1 MNIKSYFACL
11 LPICA
16 AVFIIGCA
24 PSAKNIPAAKTADEE
39 AAAVED
45 EPQEVYLAVEP
56 DPTQPEPPEEE
67 PVPEVVDV
75 ALLVKSARAAC
86 ADSLFGAADS
96 MLKKASAYLARGGG
110 KRAYDDLPADTS
122 GGVSADLPAETPTG
136 ASDSLSAGESETS
149 VQVQDYVS
157 EIISIYAELMPSNY
171 SMPDD
176 ISLIIFNRHLL
187 ESLLDSVKISPQ
199 DSVFFARLR
208 NKTETAYDVPIVWN
222 DRVRRAMLF
231 YIRTRKGGFDRWLH
245 RAGYYLPPMK
255 QMFADSGLPTD
266 LAYLPI
272 IESGFNP
279 QAYSR
284 ARAAGIWQFIP
295 STGRNYGMRQ
305 NYWLDERRDP
315 LKSTEGAINYLRKLY
330 GDFGNWHIA
339 LASYN
344 CGENGMARAIRK
356 GGGVY
361 DYWSLKLPKETMNYI
376 PLYLAALIIA
386 KNPDVFDFAIQDS
399 VIFNPDTVTVNDC
412 IEMSTIAEGINVPID
427 TLKQMNPHILH
438 WCTPPDMENVRLYLP
453 KGYADTFK
461 VFYSEL
467 PDEKKTKFY
476 RYKIRSGDNLLQI
489 ARNFRVP
496 VEALREMNK
505 MKNNYISVGKFLIIP
520 VPVNDS
526 VPASLASYLNQSD
539 RERPPSSGS
548 SRNRRAVVPRNGQKV
563 TYKVHTGETLYSIA
577 KLFDVSV
584 QDLLNWNYLANPRSL
599 KAEQTLI
606 IYRQDGTQSAAPVQ
620 QRVRGNPSEHTGKRM
635 VRQGDTLYGIAQEL
649 GLTVSEL
656 ASING
661 LDARRPKIFPGD
673 VLVYTP
679 KAGTSTRVT
688 E

>member
-1 MNIKSYFACL
+1 MNIKSYFAYLYPYL
-11 LPICA
+11 LPLCA
-16 AVFIIGCA
+16 AALIAGCA
-24 PSAKNIPAAKTADEE
+24 PSAKNVPAQKAEGEGSAAMAEGMDE
-39 AAAVED
+39 AASA
-45 EPQEVYLAVEP
+45 AEP
-56 DPTQPEPPEEE
+56 DPTEPEPLEEE
-67 PVPEVVDV
+67 PAPEAVDV
-75 ALLVKSARAAC
+75 AQLINSARDAC

-96 MLKKASAYLARGGG
+96 MLKKAAAYLARGGDRRG
-110 KRAYDDLPADTS
+110 DY
-122 GGVSADLPAETPTG
+122 DLPAERH
-136 ASDSLSAGESETS
+136 AAADSSDDAAAGQPADGEGDVPRE
-149 VQVQDYVS
+149 VQDYVA
-157 EIISIYAELMPSNY
+157 EIVSIYADLMPSTY
-171 SMPDD
+171 PMPDD
-176 ISLIIFNRHLL
+176 ISFLIFNRHLL
-187 ESLLDSVKISPQ
+187 ESLLDSVKISPE
-199 DSVFFARLR
+199 DSVFLARLI
-208 NKTETAYDVPIVWN
+208 NKAETVYDMPIVWN
-222 DRVRRAMLF
+222 NRVRRALLF

-295 STGRNYGMRQ
+295 STGKNYGLRQ

-315 LKSTEGAINYLRKLY
+315 LKATEAAIRYLRKLY

-344 CGENGMARAIRK
+344 CGENGMARAIKK

-386 KNPDVFDFAIQDS
+386 KNADVFDFAIQDS
-399 VIFNPDTVTVNDC
+399 VVFDPDTASVSDC
-412 IEMSTIAEGINVPID
+412 IEMSAIAEGIDVPLD
-427 TLKQMNPHILH
+427 TLKFMNPHILH
-438 WCTPPDMENVRLYLP
+438 WCTPPDMQNVRLYLP
-453 KGYADTFK
+453 KGYADTFN

-476 RYKIRSGDNLLQI
+476 RYKIRHGDNLLQI
-489 ARNFRVP
+489 ARNFRVS

-520 VPVNDS
+520 IPVNDS
-526 VPASLASYLNQSD
+526 VPASLAAYLNQSD
-539 RERPPSSGS
+539 RERPASSKS
-548 SRNRRAVVPRNGQKV
+548 RRAVPRTGQKV

-584 QDLLNWNYLANPRSL
+584 QDLMAWNYLASPRSL
-599 KAEQTLI
+599 KAEQTLV
-606 IYRQDGTQSAAPVQ
+606 IYRQDGTQSSSPVQ
-620 QRVRGNPSEHTGKRM
+620 ERVRGNPSEHTGKRL

-649 GLTVSEL
+649 GLTVGEL
-656 ASING
+656 ARING
-661 LDARRPKIFPGD
+661 LDTRRPKIFPGD

-679 KAGTSTRVT
+679 RAGAGTRVT

>member
-1 MNIKSYFACL
+1 MNIKNYFICL
-11 LPICA
+11 LPFCVA
-16 AVFIIGCA
+16 ALAAGCA
-24 PSAKNIPAAKTADEE
+24 PSAKNIHAAEAAGEQPAAME
-39 AAAVED
+39 A
-45 EPQEVYLAVEP
+45 EPQEAASAAEP
-56 DPTQPEPPEEE
+56 DPTAPELPYEE
-67 PVPEVVDV
+67 PVPEAVDV
-75 ALLVKSARAAC
+75 ALLVKSAREAC
-86 ADSLFGAADS
+86 ADSEFGAADS
-96 MLKKASAYLARGGG
+96 MLKKAAAYLARGGG
-110 KRAYDDLPADTS
+110 QRAYDDLPPGRPSDAPADTS
-122 GGVSADLPAETPTG
+122 ADFLESAEKSEAAE
-136 ASDSLSAGESETS
+136 AARDHVA
-149 VQVQDYVS
+149 

-187 ESLLDSVKISPQ
+187 ETLLDSVKISPE
-199 DSVFFARLR
+199 DSVFLARLTS
-208 NKTETAYDVPIVWN
+208 KAGVVYDVPIVWN
-222 DRVRRAMLF
+222 DRVRRALLF
-231 YIRTRKGGFDRWLH
+231 YMRVRRGGFDRWLH

-272 IESGFNP
+272 IESSFNP

-295 STGRNYGMRQ
+295 STGKSYGMRQ

-399 VIFNPDTVTVNDC
+399 VVFNPDTVSVSDC
-412 IEMSTIAEGINVPID
+412 IEMSTIADGIGVPLD
-427 TLKQMNPHILH
+427 TLKWMNPHILH

-476 RYKIRSGDNLLQI
+476 RYKVRSGDNLLQI

-505 MKNNYISVGKFLIIP
+505 MRNNYISAGKFLIIP

-539 RERPPSSGS
+539 RERPGVSGA
-548 SRNRRAVVPRNGQKV
+548 SRNRRAAPRNGQKV
-563 TYKVHTGETLYSIA
+563 TYKVHVGETLYSIA

-584 QDLLNWNYLANPRSL
+584 QDLMSWNYLANPRSL
-599 KAEQTLI
+599 KAEQTLV
-606 IYRQDGTQSAAPVQ
+606 IYRQDGTQSQSTVRE
-620 QRVRGNPSEHTGKRM
+620 RVRGNPTEHTGKRM
-635 VRQGDTLYGIAQEL
+635 VRQGDTLYSIAIEL

-656 ASING
+656 ARVNG
-661 LDARRPKIFPGD
+661 LDERRPKIFPGD

-679 KAGTSTRVT
+679 KAGTSARAT